1 MSVNKNPVSVA
12 KPVSAV
18 PLRVGNIP
26 KTLKTLDRWILWR
39 YTVIEKTGKWTKTP
53 HSAMNGHKIDATN
66 FENGTTFLEAIKAL
80 RDHKKQFDGLGFLLG
95 AGIAGIDVDDCI
107 DENGNL
113 DERGQRISDEYQN
126 TYAEISPS
134 GRGFKLIVD
143 IGDDPKLAVIGK
155 TTPEME
161 IYGGKRYFTV
171 TGHVLTG
178 HALDVSPMGEAFAR
192 TAESMGVKRELAPMP
207 MGQIKQRSG
216 FDYKSARELL
226 DHLPFQWV
234 DLYHDWLRAGMA
246 LHHEFDGAPEAL
258 ALWDE
263 WSQRNPAKYDA
274 GACEV
279 RWGGFGKPGKDEVTM
294 RTLLRDAQATGWRAP
309 MTVARAIADF
319 TPFDE
324 TQEESDSELSWWQR
338 YSAGNLLRADPIAK
352 EWVWQGVLRAGKV
365 MVLAG
370 SGGSSKSYL
379 MLGSAVQ
386 YALGNSWGPFTLAEG
401 TQPGRVLLMYGEEDK
416 HDVHDRLHSLKH
428 AFMLTE
434 EQIDIVEQRVAVL
447 PLRGTSIELAREEG
461 QNHEV
466 VITEQMT
473 RLEARIVEFNV
484 KLVVMDPMALLH
496 SLEENDNHAIA
507 KFIGGIDALCM
518 RTGAAV
524 ILVHHFGKNGNM
536 HAREVNEAN
545 VRGASALVAHARTVV
560 VMHRMREDEARE
572 WGVDEQDHSRW
583 VMWAIA
589 KNNYGRSGQRYWFNV
604 DEHTGAVTPAPAQL
618 TFLNARDIRE
628 IDAQSRMQHEEASL
642 SNAEER
648 RAREAAQ
655 ELIAMNGR
663 IFCLLT
669 DAITNNGKLTTI
681 NRAQTVIMSTGV
693 ECSPKRARTTVER
706 IKELDLVDTDGTINR
721 TGRKWM
727 DEHELL
733 G

>member
-1 MSVNKNPVSVA
+1 MPEGKTAISVP

-26 KTLKTLDRWILWR
+26 KALKALNRWILWR
-39 YTVIEKTGKWTKTP
+39 YTFIPKTGKWTKTP
-53 HSAMNGHKIDATN
+53 HSAKTGHKVDATN
-66 FENGTTFLEAIKAL
+66 FENGTSFIDAL
-80 RDHKKQFDGLGFLLG
+80 NSLRGHKKEFDGLGFLLG

-113 DERGQRISDEYQN
+113 GERGQSISEQYQN

-134 GRGFKLIVD
+134 GRGFKLLVD

-155 TTPEME
+155 NNGEME
-161 IYGGKRYFTV
+161 IYGGNRYFTV
-171 TGHVLTG
+171 TGHVLPG
-178 HALDVSPMGEAFAR
+178 HALHIAPMQEAFAR

-207 MGQIKQRSG
+207 MGQHKERSG
-216 FDYKSARELL
+216 FDYKAARELL

-246 LHHEFDGAPEAL
+246 LHHEFDGDPQAL
-258 ALWDE
+258 ELWDE

-274 GACEV
+274 GACEL
-279 RWGGFGKPGKDEVTM
+279 RWSGFGKPGKDEVTM
-294 RTLLRDAQATGWRAP
+294 RTLVRDAQSTGWRAP
-309 MTVARAIADF
+309 ATVARAIADF

-324 TQEESDSELSWWQR
+324 DESDSELSWWQR
-338 YSAGNLLRADPIAK
+338 YSAGALLKSDPQPK
-352 EWVWQGVLRAGKV
+352 EWVWEGVLRRGKV

-386 YALGNSWGPFTLAEG
+386 YALGNSWGPFKIPDGAP
-401 TQPGRVLLMYGEEDK
+401 PGRVLLMYGEEDK
-416 HDVHDRLHSLKH
+416 EDVHDRLHSLKH
-428 AFMLTE
+428 AFMLTDD
-434 EQIDIVEQRVAVL
+434 QITTVEARVAVL

-461 QNHEV
+461 QHHEI
-466 VITEQMT
+466 VITDQMA
-473 RLEARIVEFNV
+473 RLEARITEFKI

-572 WGVDEQDHSRW
+572 WGIDEADHARW
-583 VMWAIA
+583 VMWAVA
-589 KNNYGRSGQRYWFNV
+589 KNNYGRSGGRFWFNV
-604 DEHTGAVTPAPAQL
+604 DDHTGAITPAPAQP

-628 IDAQSRMQHEEASL
+628 IDAQSRQQDEERSL
-642 SNAEER
+642 TTQEERNARAAAEEM
-648 RAREAAQ
+648 
-655 ELIAMNGR
+655 IAMNGR
-663 IFCLLT
+663 IFALLT
-669 DAITNNGKLTTI
+669 DAISNSNKLTTI
-681 NRAQTVIMSTGV
+681 NRAQTVIMAGGM
-693 ECSPKRARTTVER
+693 ECTPKRARTTIER
-706 IKELDLVDTDGTINR
+706 IKELDLVDTDGTLNR